1 MKRAERELGRGR
13 MPFPFAANHGLRRR
27 LLGNRSPDRSHALKH
42 GASDSE
48 VRRYGSGR
56 EIRRRSSGRHALAPR
71 GRAFAAALV
80 LFAATGAGCTHA
92 PLTVRPPEEA
102 RRALE
107 QIEQNSARIAAP
119 LTASPAL
126 VSFRFRDADGRER
139 RLVGQS
145 ATLIFGEPRCLYFD
159 IKNLAGSLAHIGCDD
174 ERYWFWVDLPD
185 IRKLWWGSWEA
196 LASDRAR
203 SLAVP
208 PDRLLD
214 ALMFRALP
222 ERLADG
228 PPPLLAEQSGAKRL
242 LFQRYDDRDWPYVAR
257 EVVLASSP
265 PHLPVEIVDRGPD
278 GALVMQ
284 ATLGNYQRVSGAGSD
299 APFTPRRYVVQ
310 WPRDHAEM
318 RLDLLDVKYRTRTLP
333 FCDFPAEWKG
343 PVESLDRE
351 ESGAPQA
358 SRSRLP

>member
-1 MKRAERELGRGR
+1 
-13 MPFPFAANHGLRRR
+13 
-27 LLGNRSPDRSHALKH
+27 
-42 GASDSE
+42 
-48 VRRYGSGR
+48 
-56 EIRRRSSGRHALAPR
+56 LA
-71 GRAFAAALV
+71 
-80 LFAATGAGCTHA
+80 
-92 PLTVRPPEEA
+92 VRPPEEA

-107 QIEQNSARIAAP
+107 QIEANSARISAP

-185 IRKLWWGSWEA
+185 IRKLWWGTWEA
-196 LASDRAR
+196 LAADRAR

-228 PPPLLAEQSGAKRL
+228 PPPLLVEQAGVRRL
-242 LFQRYDDRDWPYVAR
+242 LFQRRDDNGWPYVAR
-257 EVVLASSP
+257 EVLLAASP
-265 PHLPVEIVDRGPD
+265 PHLPVEIIDRSPD
-278 GALVMQ
+278 GTLVMQ
-284 ATLGNYQRVSGAGSD
+284 ATLAGYQRVSGAGSD

-318 RLDLLDVKYRTRTLP
+318 RLDLLDVKYRMRALP
-333 FCDFPAEWKG
+333 FCDFPGDWKG

-351 ESGAPQA
+351 EAGAPQA